1 MRPGTDATMLSV
13 LGAPKLVTAYCIR
26 LDFQSETIAI
36 WTGHDAIQPTGSAD
50 ELLDGLTFDPLVAG
64 VMIDIGENSF
74 SNAGSEEF
82 TMSLAIPASPNATIA
97 AASVLPAEYQSR
109 PATVW
114 RALLYPQANP
124 LAQPI
129 WLFRRIRTGAMDKV
143 EITND
148 GQSHNFQ
155 LTIESHQS
163 LISSANNS
171 TWLDQEKFDP
181 TDTSQRSAVA
191 IANGDP
197 APSKSVPTSV
207 NFGFTMTDVPYDLY
221 MKMQSR

>member
-1 MRPGTDATMLSV
+1 MRPGTDATILGI
-13 LGAPKLVTAYCIR
+13 LGAPKIVTAYCIR
-26 LDFQSETIAI
+26 LDFQSSTIGV

-50 ELLDGLTFDPLVAG
+50 ELLTGMTFDPMVAG
-64 VMIDIGENSF
+64 VMIDIGENSY
-74 SNAGSEEF
+74 SYAGSEEF
-82 TMSLAIPASPNATIA
+82 TLSLAIPASPNVTIA

-114 RALLYPQANP
+114 RALLYPQSDP

-148 GQSHNFQ
+148 GQSHTFQ

-163 LISSANNS
+163 LISAANNS
-171 TWLDQEKFDP
+171 TYLDQEKFDP

-197 APSKSVPTSV
+197 APSKGLPNRVDMGLIKVPTDIYLDH
-207 NFGFTMTDVPYDLY
+207 FA
-221 MKMQSR
+221 R